1 MHIQLPAVTITSLAG
16 KRLIAVLL
24 IGVCS
29 GGWAD
34 PRADYLLHCG
44 GCHLPDGI
52 GNPPEVPSLRN
63 DLGRIA
69 QSAAGRDYLV
79 RVPGAAQAQAT
90 DEQLAQII
98 NWVLREFNEDALNRA
113 FEPLTAEEV
122 GESRK
127 QILADPLAYRS
138 RLWPEY

>member
-1 MHIQLPAVTITSLAG
+1 MHMQLPGVATTLLFS
-16 KRLIAVLL
+16 KRLIAVLMVS
-24 IGVCS
+24 ICS
-29 GGWAD
+29 VGWAD

-44 GCHLPDGI
+44 GCHLPNGI
-52 GNPPEVPSLRN
+52 GNPPEVPSLRT

-79 RVPGAAQAQAT
+79 RVPGAAQAQAS

-98 NWVLREFNEDALNRA
+98 NWVLHEFNQDSLDPT
-113 FEPLTAEEV
+113 FEPLTAQEV

-127 QILADPLAYRS
+127 HVLADPLAYRS
-138 RLWPEY
+138 RLWPQY